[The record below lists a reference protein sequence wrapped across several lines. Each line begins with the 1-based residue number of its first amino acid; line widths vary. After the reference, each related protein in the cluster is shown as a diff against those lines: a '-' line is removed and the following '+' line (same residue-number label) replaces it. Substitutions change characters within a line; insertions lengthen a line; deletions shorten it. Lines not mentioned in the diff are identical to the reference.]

1 MIPKLYLLHIGVL
14 DSMSQTHT
22 FGSSSPPAEAT
33 KRSLGEMPTAATD
46 ARCSKCCPI
55 AVKEFVSQM
64 ITCTY
69 KMHVVWNKKLEKST
83 FKKTL
88 YLSLISKY
96 NKETL
101 TFEPIRWVSPVAKY
115 FPELLSARHPIGWV
129 CPVRNSWPPPAVICR
144 TVILDPKG

>member
-1 MIPKLYLLHIGVL
+1 
-14 DSMSQTHT
+14 MSQTHT

-55 AVKEFVSQM
+55 AFNEFVSQM

-69 KMHVVWNKKLEKST
+69 KMNIVCIKGLEKFT
-83 FKKTL
+83 LKKI
-88 YLSLISKY
+88 LSLISKY
-96 NKETL
+96 YRETL
-101 TFEPIRWVSPVAKY
+101 TFEPIRCVSPVAKY
-115 FPELLSARHPIGWV
+115 FPELLSARHPIGCV